1 MEKNKLY
8 YMKQAN
14 FLIKKLAAICLFF
27 HLLFLTL
34 FITGSTGTGK
44 VPGTELWYSTL
55 RMRKMKMTTTKT
67 KPTPTTYNQQP
78 SFFNFQSTEFKI
90 II

>member
-34 FITGSTGTGK
+34 YIIIIPVQVRYSGTLLSENEDDNNNNK
-44 VPGTELWYSTL
+44 N
-55 RMRKMKMTTTKT
+55 KT
-67 KPTPTTYNQQP
+67 HPTPTYNQP

>member
-34 FITGSTGTGK
+34 FIVHYYTGTGT
-44 VPGTELWYSTL
+44 VLWNSTL
-55 RMRKMKMTTTKT
+55 RK
-67 KPTPTTYNQQP
+67 
-78 SFFNFQSTEFKI
+78 
-90 II
+90 